1 MFPNSYFAESYFAPR
16 YFPPI
21 SVIIVV
27 IDKKGTGG
35 RKLRI
40 ERYLVND
47 DEDLIDLI
55 IIIVTSGLLDE

>member
-27 IDKKGTGG
+27 VGKGTGG